1 MLGTR
6 RVGGVDHVVVLLV
19 RDEGL
24 RLRVDRNVA
33 ADNSERIARQSDAA
47 LDVVLFLV
55 DRTRDDRK
63 PVVEILARLPV
74 VVGIAARDAA
84 AYVVLPHLVGRLAQD
99 VVVAR
104 LLELHD
110 HRVALGEVEYHDVV
124 ALDAVGAG
132 KTSVRTLHAPAERRF
147 GLGHGHG
154 VVDERKFQRRARQL
168 GAVVDLRDHDVVARH
183 KGALH
188 RAGRDDVHLEYELMD
203 ERCYDHGEDDSVH
216 PLVELAVERVAPF
229 ELVPEPVGEERYER
243 KQIGGRPAREE
254 YVGYRAEYECEY
266 GGAPDGVYRAVYPT
280 ASASL
285 LVPLFDA
292 LRDEVIVDE
301 RFAYYEPPP
310 ARPYDKAEQQQRRY
324 RKERPPV
331 RQSFSRSRE
340 YVS

>member
-1 MLGTR
+1 MR
-6 RVGGVDHVVVLLV
+6 SVP
-19 RDEGL
+19 
-24 RLRVDRNVA
+24 
-33 ADNSERIARQSDAA
+33 AR
-47 LDVVLFLV
+47 
-55 DRTRDDRK
+55 
-63 PVVEILARLPV
+63 
-74 VVGIAARDAA
+74 
-84 AYVVLPHLVGRLAQD
+84 
-99 VVVAR
+99 
-104 LLELHD
+104 
-110 HRVALGEVEYHDVV
+110 
-124 ALDAVGAG
+124 
-132 KTSVRTLHAPAERRF
+132 
-147 GLGHGHG
+147 HGHG

-168 GAVVDLRDHDVVARH
+168 WAVVDLRDHDVVARH

-229 ELVPEPVGEERYER
+229 ELVPEPVGEEGYER

-266 GGAPDGVYRAVYPT
+266 GGAPGGVYRAVYPT

-331 RQSFSRSRE
+331 
-340 YVS
+340 